1 MAYNPGIVGT
11 QSTSWSQKSRF
22 DSSKA
27 PLPTKEIARE
37 FKLNDSYYISPNTK
51 VEVFFK
57 YYKGDIQDINDLSK
71 NLCVKERTETMLY
84 SQFLELEPFKV
95 LSYRSLVFTRFIA
108 KVSIKVA
115 ENDIR
120 KHIFK

>member
-1 MAYNPGIVGT
+1 MSINIINTGF
-11 QSTSWSQKSRF
+11 SF
-22 DSSKA
+22 SKNA

-37 FKLNDSYYISPNTK
+37 FKLNDSYYLNPKTK
-51 VEVFFK
+51 VEVLFK
-57 YYKGDIQDINDLSK
+57 YYNGDIQDINDLSE
-71 NLCVKERTETMLY
+71 NLCVKERREIMLY

-95 LSYRSLVFTRFIA
+95 FSYRSLVFTRFIA
-108 KVSIKVA
+108 RISTKVA